1 MIRQPGTSRQHAL
14 QELRES
20 AKIMGDAVLRDSD
33 GRPWRD
39 VVRTLNQSAKDVHA
53 KHQRRLSE
61 LEEAA
66 STNEGQLLHLT
77 ELRDSATTESNGR
90 SGGVLD

>member
-1 MIRQPGTSRQHAL
+1 MIRQPGTRRQHAL
-14 QELRES
+14 QELRKS